1 MRYMLFV
8 NYTFRDNKDVPIGKP
23 LAKSEYKIL
32 GEDGMK
38 ILQGEGKLYL
48 GKTFFSKYKTK
59 VLYILMCYVN

>member
-1 MRYMLFV
+1 MRYRYMLFV

-32 GEDGMK
+32 GEDGRT

-48 GKTFFSKYKTK
+48 GKLSFQ
-59 VLYILMCYVN
+59 V

>member
-1 MRYMLFV
+1 MLFV

-48 GKTFFSKYKTK
+48 GKLSFPSTK
-59 VLYILMCYVN
+59 LK

>member
-1 MRYMLFV
+1 MLFL

-48 GKTFFSKYKTK
+48 GKLSFPSIKLK
-59 VLYILMCYVN
+59 